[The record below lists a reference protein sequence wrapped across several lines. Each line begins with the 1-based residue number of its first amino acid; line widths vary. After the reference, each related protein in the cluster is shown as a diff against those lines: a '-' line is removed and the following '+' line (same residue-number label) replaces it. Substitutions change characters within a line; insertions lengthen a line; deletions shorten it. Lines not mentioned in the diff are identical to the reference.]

1 MQCIFRY
8 DSEYDDLRLAS
19 ASAGGPI
26 MSDGESDLPPD
37 LEIDLNNILDNMDKI
52 GQPLVQIQLPTE
64 DEVIEAVEVSEQHQE
79 EEVEEEEVVSKLED
93 EDEKSSKVETT
104 ETEVV
109 RQESDEQKHDNEET

>member
-1 MQCIFRY
+1 
-8 DSEYDDLRLAS
+8 
-19 ASAGGPI
+19 

-79 EEVEEEEVVSKLED
+79 EEVVSKLED

>member
-1 MQCIFRY
+1 
-8 DSEYDDLRLAS
+8 
-19 ASAGGPI
+19 